1 MTQGQSVAPINKA
14 YFIYVY
20 DSVVNTNSNLAIV
33 IEII

>member
-1 MTQGQSVAPINKA
+1 MA